1 MLDKQAA
8 KLGFKTHRNFMRE
21 QVEMS
26 NVQAHCGAGSRCQ
39 EWLMTAS
46 SPLPSLYQGAQGLA
60 CPTASISLGTAVTD
74 LL

>member
-26 NVQAHCGAGSRCQ
+26 NIQAHCGAG
-39 EWLMTAS
+39 
-46 SPLPSLYQGAQGLA
+46 
-60 CPTASISLGTAVTD
+60 
-74 LL
+74 

>member
-39 EWLMTAS
+39 EWLMTAVE
-46 SPLPSLYQGAQGLA
+46 SLTLRH
-60 CPTASISLGTAVTD
+60 SLVNLD
-74 LL
+74 YNQHKSK